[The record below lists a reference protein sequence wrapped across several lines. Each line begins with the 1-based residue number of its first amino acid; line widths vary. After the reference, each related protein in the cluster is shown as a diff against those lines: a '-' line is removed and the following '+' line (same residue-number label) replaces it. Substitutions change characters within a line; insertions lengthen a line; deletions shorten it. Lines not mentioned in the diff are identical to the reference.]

1 MDRRQF
7 VAGSGAA
14 ALAFA
19 LGPEIALAQTA
30 GDEAL
35 RAAIDRIFAGDLQLS
50 PKNATELGLDVGEF
64 AWARSR
70 LDDYSL
76 AGGAAASGHARA
88 RLAEIRAID
97 PAGLSEIWRV
107 RRAVVADMLEQRLVS
122 DKFDIAH
129 VGAPY
134 RISQQ
139 DGAYFSIP
147 DFLDSSHPVETSQ
160 DAEAYLAR
168 LAAFPF
174 ALDDESE
181 AQRADAARG
190 YCAPRWSLDLA
201 EGQLRALLAPAAG
214 ESGMV
219 RSLATRAVEKGIAG
233 DWAARAAV
241 IVEKDVYP
249 ALRRQLELVGRLKP
263 HTRRGDG
270 VWRVPRGDEIYRTAL
285 RYFVTTDQS
294 AEEVHQTGLRQVA
307 EISAEL
313 DTILRGA
320 GLTQGTVGERLNQLN
335 KRPDQLFANTD
346 EGRAELIGS
355 INAGLAA
362 IEAKLPQA
370 FVAPPS
376 QPLEVRRVPP
386 EIQDGASNGYYSP
399 ATLDGS
405 RPAIYWINLKDTADW
420 PKYQLPSLT
429 YHEGNPGHHLHLSL
443 LQQDRDLPVLLKNYW
458 LSAYGEGW
466 ALYAEQLA
474 DELGGYSGIEKAGAL
489 QSWLFRAARL
499 VVDTGL
505 HAKRWS
511 REKATDYLVETV
523 AFTRAR
529 SQREIERYCASPG
542 QACSYKMGQNVW
554 RAVRDYAQSQL
565 GARFDLRQFH
575 EVLKE
580 GVMPLALL
588 EQRVDAWIA
597 KVKSA

>member
-7 VAGSGAA
+7 MAGSSAA

-19 LGPEIALAQTA
+19 LGPEIALAQTP
-30 GDEAL
+30 GDAAL

-50 PKNATELGLDVGEF
+50 PEGATDLGLDTGEF

-76 AGGAAASGHARA
+76 AGGVAGDIHAHS

-97 PAGLSEIWRV
+97 PASLSEIWKV

-122 DKFDIAH
+122 EPFDIAH

-134 RISQQ
+134 RLSQQ
-139 DGAYFSIP
+139 DGAYFEIP
-147 DFLDSSHPVETSQ
+147 DFLDSSHPIETKD

-174 ALDDESE
+174 ALDDQSE

-190 YCAPRWSLDLA
+190 YLAPRWSLELVA
-201 EGQLRALLAPAAG
+201 GQLGTLLEPAAA

-219 RSLATRAVEKGIAG
+219 GSLARRTAEKGVTG
-233 DWAARAAV
+233 DWAARATA

-249 ALRRQLELVGRLKP
+249 ALRRQLELVRRLQP
-263 HTRRGDG
+263 RSRGGDG
-270 VWRVPRGDEIYRTAL
+270 VWRVPRGDEIYVKAL

-294 AEEVHQTGLRQVA
+294 AEEVHLTGLRQVA

-335 KRPDQLFANTD
+335 TRPEQLFANTD
-346 EGRAELIGS
+346 EGRVELIAS
-355 INAGLAA
+355 INAGMAA
-362 IEAKLPQA
+362 LESKLPQVFA
-370 FVAPPS
+370 TLPS

-405 RPAIYWINLKDTADW
+405 RPAIYWINLKNTGDW

-443 LQQDRDLPVLLKNYW
+443 LQQDQDLPVLLKNYW

-466 ALYAEQLA
+466 ALYAEQVA
-474 DELGGYSGIEKAGAL
+474 EELGGYSGLEKAGAL

-505 HAKRWS
+505 HAKRWT
-511 REKATDYLVETV
+511 RERATNYLVETV

-554 RAVRDYAQSQL
+554 RAQREKAQAQL
-565 GARFDLRQFH
+565 GERFDLRQFH
-575 EVLKE
+575 EILKE

-597 KVKSA
+597 KTKA